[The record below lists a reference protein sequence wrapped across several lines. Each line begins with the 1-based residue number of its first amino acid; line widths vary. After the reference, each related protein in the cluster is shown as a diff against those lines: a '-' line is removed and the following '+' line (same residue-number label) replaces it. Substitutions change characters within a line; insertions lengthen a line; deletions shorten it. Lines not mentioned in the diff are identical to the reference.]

1 MKTNKFKLYS
11 SVTVCSCVRHYHS
24 FINDAMIMLTFYLV
38 YDTAGR
44 WRNTQTANQMTA
56 LKSHEGKFLME
67 NLVYL
72 TLHKQKYIKMFE
84 HFVFITFHSSSTE
97 KCLLLS
103 VSQIQIKDL
112 LGLFFLSL
120 HATRNYLG
128 THFNEKFRIRHF

>member
-11 SVTVCSCVRHYHS
+11 SVTVCSCVQYYHS

-56 LKSHEGKFLME
+56 LKSHEENFLME

-72 TLHKQKYIKMFE
+72 TLRYINKNIYKNVLAFC
-84 HFVFITFHSSSTE
+84 FHYIP
-97 KCLLLS
+97 L
-103 VSQIQIKDL
+103 
-112 LGLFFLSL
+112 
-120 HATRNYLG
+120 
-128 THFNEKFRIRHF
+128 